1 MKEILMMEISQPIG
15 SFYVG
20 KMDAEDIISISKVSR
35 RDRDS
40 GHQRQLKEKRAKE
53 IALYCNDP
61 DATFPTPII
70 LAVNDE
76 DFILIDSD
84 IPGIKKF
91 KYDEKKQFAEILD
104 GQHRMAG
111 ITVAENQSFEL
122 PVIVMFSLREE
133 QKAYVFSTI
142 NGNQVRVDRSL
153 IYDLFDL
160 SETRS
165 PYKTCHHIARI
176 MNSDDKSPFYRR
188 LKMLE
193 KRETR
198 LETISQSTFVT
209 NICDYLISNTPQED
223 GINIKRGKPLSE
235 NKKLPLRKYFIAE
248 KDDVILRILMNY
260 FLAAR
265 EVFRHEWDTPEQ
277 YILTKSV
284 GFEGMIS
291 ALTHLIPAGERMG
304 DLSKSH
310 FVRIFSE
317 LKQELTNQGVKLS
330 SQFFSSS
337 SQNASQFAKMIIEA
351 NNVVFS
357 ETQL

>member
-1 MKEILMMEISQPIG
+1 MKQIQMMEISQPIG

-20 KMDAEDIISISKVSR
+20 RMNARDIISISKVSR
-35 RDRDS
+35 REGDF
-40 GHQRQLKEKRAKE
+40 GHQRQLREKRAKE

-70 LAVNDE
+70 LSVKDE
-76 DFILIDSD
+76 DLVSKESLIT
-84 IPGIKKF
+84 GITVF
-91 KYDEKKQFAEILD
+91 EYDETKKFAEILD

-111 ITVAENQSFEL
+111 ITLAENKDFEL
-122 PVIVMFSLREE
+122 PVIIMFSLSEE

-142 NGNQVRVDRSL
+142 NGNQAKVDRSL

-176 MNSDDKSPFYRR
+176 MNSDEKSPFYRR

-209 NICDYLISNTPQED
+209 NLCDYLLSKNPQED
-223 GINIKRGKPLSE
+223 GINIKRGKPLFE

-260 FLAAR
+260 FVAAR
-265 EVFRHEWDTPEQ
+265 EVFPNEWDTPDQ
-277 YILTKSV
+277 FILTKSV

-291 ALTHLIPAGERMG
+291 ALTDLIPTGERMG

-310 FVRIFSE
+310 FVSIFSV
-317 LKQELTNQGVKLS
+317 LKQELANQGVELT
-330 SQFFSSS
+330 SQYFSSS

-351 NNVVFS
+351 SNKAF
-357 ETQL
+357 

>member
-15 SFYVG
+15 SFYIG
-20 KMDAEDIISISKVSR
+20 KMDAKDIINISKVSR

-40 GHQRQLKEKRAKE
+40 GHQRQLREKRARE

-70 LAVNDE
+70 LAVSDE
-76 DFILIDSD
+76 DFKLIESN
-84 IPGIKKF
+84 IPGIKSF
-91 KYDEKKQFAEILD
+91 EYDEKKQFAEILD

-111 ITVAENQSFEL
+111 ITLAENQNFEL

-142 NGNQVRVDRSL
+142 NGNQAKVDRSL

-176 MNSDDKSPFYRR
+176 MNSDEKSPFYRR

-198 LETISQSTFVT
+198 LETISQNTFVT
-209 NICDYLISNTPQED
+209 NICGYLISDSHQKDE
-223 GINIKRGKPLSE
+223 INAKRGIPLSD
-235 NKKLPLRKYFIAE
+235 NKKFPLRKYFIAG

-260 FLAAR
+260 FSAAR
-265 EVFRHEWDTPEQ
+265 DVFEYEWDTPEQ
-277 YILTKSV
+277 YILTKAV
-284 GFEGMIS
+284 GFEGMTS
-291 ALTHLIPAGERMG
+291 ALTYLIPSGEQMG
-304 DLSKSH
+304 DLSKDH
-310 FVRIFSE
+310 FIPVFRK
-317 LKQELTNQGVKLS
+317 LKQELNRQGFELTS
-330 SQFFSSS
+330 RHFSSS

-351 NNVVFS
+351 SNKAFLV
-357 ETQL
+357 

>member
-1 MKEILMMEISQPIG
+1 MKQIQMMEISQPIG

-20 KMDAEDIISISKVSR
+20 RMNARDIINISKVSR
-35 RDRDS
+35 REGDF
-40 GHQRQLKEKRAKE
+40 GHQRQLREKRAKE

-70 LAVNDE
+70 LSVKDE
-76 DFILIDSD
+76 DLVSKESLIT
-84 IPGIKKF
+84 GITVF
-91 KYDEKKQFAEILD
+91 EYDETKKFAEILD

-111 ITVAENQSFEL
+111 ITLAENKDFEL
-122 PVIVMFSLREE
+122 PVIIMFSLSEE

-142 NGNQVRVDRSL
+142 NGNQAKVDRSL

-176 MNSDDKSPFYRR
+176 MNSDEKSPFYRR

-209 NICDYLISNTPQED
+209 NLCDYLISKNPQED
-223 GINIKRGKPLSE
+223 GINIKRGRLLLE

-260 FLAAR
+260 FMAAR
-265 EVFRHEWDTPEQ
+265 EVFPREWDTPEQ

-291 ALTHLIPAGERMG
+291 ALSDLIPAGERIG

-310 FVRIFSE
+310 FISIFNVLKRE
-317 LKQELTNQGVKLS
+317 LANQGVELT
-330 SQFFSSS
+330 SQYFSSS

-351 NNVVFS
+351 NNKAF
-357 ETQL
+357 